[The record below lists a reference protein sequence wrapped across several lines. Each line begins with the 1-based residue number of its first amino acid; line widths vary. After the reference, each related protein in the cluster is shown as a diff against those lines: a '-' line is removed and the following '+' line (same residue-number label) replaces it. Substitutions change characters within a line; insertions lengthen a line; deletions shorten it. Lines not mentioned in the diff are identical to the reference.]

1 MPTPDRASL
10 APDPTLERL
19 MRHVVALA
27 AVTVLVVPLA
37 RGSSEWFG
45 ALPLWLVG
53 MPLLSWWALHRF
65 RLPHRPPAPTPA
77 PRRRRRH
84 AVQARR
90 RPHGREERLP
100 RAA

>member
-27 AVTVLVVPLA
+27 AITVMVVPLA
-37 RGSSEWFG
+37 RSSSEWFG

-65 RLPHRPPAPTPA
+65 RLPRRAPAWTPA
-77 PRRRRRH
+77 PRRRRH
-84 AVQARR
+84 GTAQARR
-90 RPHGREERLP
+90 RPPGRAARLP